1 MKRRMVAAV
10 LTLCIGATILPT
22 GAAANSSG
30 IEPQRYAA
38 LDGII
43 KNNSIPQENNSGGIV
58 PLEDI
63 IKDNGLEENRANQA
77 ITFGEGK
84 NKAPVILLA
93 NLDEDVTYS
102 QTLLISDG
110 NFSDIQ
116 TALDSLLPEVNGA
129 VLIQIDKDIVP
140 PSEAVYSV
148 PTEKGIT
155 SLTIGTTQP
164 DGVTVGQYGSFY
176 FFANGVPI
184 VIDSGVTFEGN
195 LFGGGEQRINS
206 GTSITVK
213 EGASV
218 TGSIYGGG
226 KNADVIG
233 NVSIVV
239 NGSAWSVYGGGYAY
253 AFTKDKELDRTANV
267 AGNVEITL
275 AGPNSFLSRNLV
287 GGGYVYAASSEEA
300 VQTFHADVDGDIKI
314 TLDSPNMSSLNKVIG
329 GGYAYLSSAKNNR
342 ALNADVTGDI
352 QIKIGS
358 ETRGVKYNDWI
369 ELYGG
374 GHADS
379 LINVGTVL
387 ENTSVSASVG
397 KNITIDA
404 SGDALAAD
412 PDNASPTDDWD
423 GAMFKVVYGG
433 GYASGL
439 YTKASV
445 GGDTYVDTVRKAANS
460 DLGVFGGGGGVKGG
474 EAIVEGNTTVYVHK
488 ALDQVSNHDNGKGVV
503 GGGNAGY
510 YGNATVKGNTR
521 IIIGDG
527 VSFEGNNG
535 IGIVGGGRVTQEYG
549 AADVLGNVTLE
560 IGNDVTVPS
569 SHAIV
574 GGGCVY
580 RYHNASANVAGN
592 ITAVVKEG
600 LSSKSMFVGGGYLY
614 STSAGASSA
623 QVGTGE
629 HPSKIS
635 ISFEGTSADS
645 AIHINSNFFGGG
657 YVSGAGKSASVYGDV
672 EVSFTNIQLTGNTKS
687 VGGYCSSDDSDA
699 TVYGNTALTVK
710 NSNTDNILF
719 TGGFGKN
726 AVVTGNTT
734 TTVEGSTCDTVYGG
748 GYSGSTVN
756 DTAVTISGSTVKAAY
771 AAGYNAD
778 VHDANITVSD
788 STLSGL
794 RGSYGSG
801 ITGSATVNLLGD
813 CNLLLNGGGTLTD
826 GMVFNV
832 GDGST
837 KTNAVVWFMYD
848 TGVKEVHIFKDATLW
863 HPSNA
868 DYSLFYGNSVK
879 NLQID
884 PGGLLRLEKFS
895 ENITGSFTGGGTLR
909 MLAGN
914 SMTIQGTVSGQ
925 SGVEIIG
932 TPQVDEVYIQAADGS
947 TGDFTLN
954 SQGVKFFKTS
964 QNGSTQWKII
974 NQVMVSVSEPLNGS
988 IDPAGSVVVAPGEQQ
1003 TFTFQPDYG
1012 YKLGPVQLDG
1022 VPVTDD
1028 IVDNTYTMT
1037 VTKDCTLSAE
1047 FIPLELEDINRMIDS
1062 LPAQADTEAE
1072 RNSVLD
1078 AKLNYE
1084 ALSEIVKGQVAEE
1097 KLSALN
1103 AALNLLPNVDVLLDV
1118 QVEDQNAVS
1127 VPDLTALLQ
1136 AMTAEEAL
1144 ALRENTIQDYKIIMT
1159 AQNAGELSGQQAE
1172 ALNASLN
1179 GAVPAKQFDI
1189 SVNKII
1195 TEKEQAAE
1203 TIPVTEL
1210 AAPVTLVF
1218 NIADTQADE
1227 GYVRNWSVLNLHG
1240 SAEAPTVTALQSA
1253 NTENQTLTV
1262 KSSQFSVYTL
1272 AYLDNGVKLSVSN
1285 TANGSV
1291 DPAGDIILMP
1301 GQTQDYTFKADYG
1314 YKLGSVKLDDIDVT
1328 DEVVNNTYLVT
1339 ATKDSTLSAEFIPL
1353 ELEDINGMIDSLP
1366 AQADTEAERNS
1377 VLDAKLNY
1385 EALSEIVKG
1394 QVAEEKLSALNA
1406 ALNLLPNVDVL
1417 LDVQVEDQN
1426 AVSVPDLT
1434 ALLQAMTAEE
1444 ALALRENTI
1453 QDYKIIMTAQ
1463 NAGELSGQQAEALN
1477 ASLNGA
1483 VPAKQF
1489 DISVNKIITEKEQAA
1504 ETIPVTELA
1513 APVTLVFNI
1522 ADTQADEGYVR
1533 NWSVLNL
1540 HGSAEAPTVTALQS
1554 ANTENQTLT
1563 VKSSQF
1569 SVYTLAYLDNGV
1581 KISVS
1586 DTKNGSV
1593 EPSGDVVVTP
1603 GGQQIFTFKSDYGY
1617 KLGTVKLDG
1626 VDVTGDVINNT
1637 YTMTASK
1644 DSILSVEYV
1653 QLSAPD
1659 IGNIIEELPKLSGE
1673 ELTEEEKD
1681 TILDTKLD
1689 YEALPEGTKEQVSE
1703 EKISELNKALEQLP
1717 NIGVEVQVQVDDS
1730 PAASVP
1736 DPHMLLQAMTAE
1748 EAEKLKVKD
1757 IQEYKL
1763 SLTITKASELS
1774 AEQQASLASSLN
1786 GAKEGKQYEI
1796 TVQKHI
1802 TENGQTANIALTELQ
1817 NPVTLVFDVSDQLPA
1832 SGYERKW
1839 TVLNIHGEAGKPTVT
1854 VMNDMDNADET
1865 VTVSSSRFS
1874 VYILAYQDTKTP
1886 GSTHSGVSKIY
1897 YTITAKAGAGGTI
1910 DPEGGQRIARGS
1922 STTFS
1927 FTPDE
1932 GYKISDVLVD
1942 GESIGAVDSYTFES
1956 VMGNHTVEALFEKQE
1971 ENQKPEWNPFT
1982 DVSSLDWF
1990 HDSVKYVYEQDLMTG
2005 TSKSMFSPMTGTSR
2019 GMIVTVLWRL
2029 EGQPQPGEELGFADV
2044 KPGEYYTEAVRWA
2057 NENSIVEGYGNGLFG
2072 PDDLITR
2079 EQMAVILYRYGGY
2092 KGYDVSKSVDLF
2104 SFTDANTVSDWASE
2118 PVKWSVAS
2126 ALIEGKGNGV
2136 LDPKGLT
2143 ARAEAAALLKRF
2155 CENIAQ

>member
-63 IKDNGLEENRANQA
+63 IKDNGLEENRTNQA

-93 NLDEDVTYS
+93 SLDEDVTYS

-110 NFSDIQ
+110 NFLDIQ
-116 TALDSLLPEVNGA
+116 TALDSLPPEVNGA

-300 VQTFHADVDGDIKI
+300 VQTFHADIDGDIKI

-404 SGDALAAD
+404 SEDALAAD

-521 IIIGDG
+521 VIIGDG

-614 STSAGASSA
+614 STAAGASSA

-645 AIHINSNFFGGG
+645 AIHIDSNFFGGG

-699 TVYGNTALTVK
+699 TVYGNTALAVK

-756 DTAVTISGSTVKAAY
+756 DTAVTILGSTVKAAY

-801 ITGSATVNLLGD
+801 ITNSATVNLLGD

-868 DYSLFYGNSVK
+868 DYNLFYGNSVK
-879 NLQID
+879 DLQID

-988 IDPAGSVVVAPGEQQ
+988 IDPAGSVAVAPGEQQ

-1012 YKLGPVQLDG
+1012 YKLGTVQLDG

-1159 AQNAGELSGQQAE
+1159 AQNAGELSGKQAE

-1179 GAVPAKQFDI
+1179 
-1189 SVNKII
+1189 S
-1195 TEKEQAAE
+1195 
-1203 TIPVTEL
+1203 
-1210 AAPVTLVF
+1210 
-1218 NIADTQADE
+1218 
-1227 GYVRNWSVLNLHG
+1227 
-1240 SAEAPTVTALQSA
+1240 
-1253 NTENQTLTV
+1253 
-1262 KSSQFSVYTL
+1262 
-1272 AYLDNGVKLSVSN
+1272 
-1285 TANGSV
+1285 
-1291 DPAGDIILMP
+1291 
-1301 GQTQDYTFKADYG
+1301 
-1314 YKLGSVKLDDIDVT
+1314 
-1328 DEVVNNTYLVT
+1328 
-1339 ATKDSTLSAEFIPL
+1339 
-1353 ELEDINGMIDSLP
+1353 
-1366 AQADTEAERNS
+1366 
-1377 VLDAKLNY
+1377 
-1385 EALSEIVKG
+1385 
-1394 QVAEEKLSALNA
+1394 
-1406 ALNLLPNVDVL
+1406 
-1417 LDVQVEDQN
+1417 
-1426 AVSVPDLT
+1426 
-1434 ALLQAMTAEE
+1434 
-1444 ALALRENTI
+1444 
-1453 QDYKIIMTAQ
+1453 
-1463 NAGELSGQQAEALN
+1463 
-1477 ASLNGA
+1477 A

-1659 IGNIIEELPKLSGE
+1659 IGDIIEALPKPSGE

-1817 NPVTLVFDVSDQLPA
+1817 NPVTLVFDVSGQLPS

-1839 TVLNIHGEAGKPTVT
+1839 TVLNIHGEVGEPTVT
-1854 VMNDMDNADET
+1854 IMDDTDNVDET
-1865 VTVSSSRFS
+1865 VTINSRLFS
-1874 VYILAYQDTKTP
+1874 VYTLAYKDTKIP
-1886 GSTHSGVSKIY
+1886 GNGHSSVSKIY

-1971 ENQKPEWNPFT
+1971 ENQRPEWNPFT

-2079 EQMAVILYRYGGY
+2079 EQMAAILYRYAGY